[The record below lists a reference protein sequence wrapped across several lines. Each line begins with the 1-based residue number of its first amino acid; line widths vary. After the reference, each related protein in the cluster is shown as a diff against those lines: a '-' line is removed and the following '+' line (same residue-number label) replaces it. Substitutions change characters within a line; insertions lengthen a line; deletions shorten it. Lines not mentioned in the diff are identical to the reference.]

1 MIGSDGG
8 EDERLAPVTP
18 LFGARPSRAPRGPDP
33 VTGGEEFMPA
43 DRRVDSSP
51 SSRHPAF
58 AQTRP
63 TLRAVRP
70 AADEV
75 DHDAS
80 ELVPDPQAV
89 RERASEALVRKLRA
103 RPLSVSEARQLLRG
117 HDLPSSDIDDVI
129 DEFLHRGYLDDRTL
143 ADALVT
149 AGVERKGQGRVALS
163 RALSQRGLPREVVDE
178 ALAAL
183 PDDDA
188 ERALE
193 FARTKA
199 RSMTRLDPDT
209 ALRRLL
215 GQLARRGY
223 GGSVASQAAR
233 TALREAAGGGAT
245 SGVRFVE
252 SE

>member
-1 MIGSDGG
+1 MTGRDGG
-8 EDERLAPVTP
+8 EDERLAPVIP
-18 LFGARPSRAPRGPDP
+18 LFGGQPATEVSARDDDAGPSP
-33 VTGGEEFMPA
+33 
-43 DRRVDSSP
+43 
-51 SSRHPAF
+51 RHPAF
-58 AQTRP
+58 APAAP

-70 AADEV
+70 VEDQG
-75 DHDAS
+75 DARRS
-80 ELVPDPQAV
+80 VFTGESTDTDDDNAIEPAPDPDAV
-89 RERASEALVRKLRA
+89 RERATEALVRKLRA
-103 RPLSVSEARQLLRG
+103 RAMSVSEARQVLRG
-117 HDLPSSDIDDVI
+117 LSLPAEKVDVVI

-149 AGVERKGQGRVALS
+149 AGTERKGQGRVALG
-163 RALSQRGLPREVVDE
+163 RALAQRGIPRDIADE

-199 RSMTRLDPDT
+199 RSMTHLDPET

-223 GGSVASQAAR
+223 GGSVATHAAR
-233 TALREAAGGGAT
+233 TALREAGSGGR
-245 SGVRFVE
+245 SGVRFVD
-252 SE
+252 SD

>member
-1 MIGSDGG
+1 MTGFDGG

-18 LFGARPSRAPRGPDP
+18 LFGDRASAHEPSTPSPDQ
-33 VTGGEEFMPA
+33 
-43 DRRVDSSP
+43 VDEASSP
-51 SSRHPAF
+51 GPRHPAF
-58 AQTRP
+58 AQAKP
-63 TLRAVRP
+63 TLRAVRTP
-70 AADEV
+70 AAD
-75 DHDAS
+75 DAS
-80 ELVPDPQAV
+80 SAEQDPDVA

-103 RPLSVSEARQLLRG
+103 RPMSVSEARQVLRE
-117 HDLPSSDIDDVI
+117 HDLPSNEIDDVI

-163 RALSQRGLPREVVDE
+163 RALSQRGIPRDVVDE
-178 ALAAL
+178 ALASL

-199 RSMTRLDPDT
+199 RSMSRLEPDT

-223 GGSVASQAAR
+223 GGSVATNAAR
-233 TALREAAGGGAT
+233 TALREVAGGSG
-245 SGVRFVE
+245 GVRFVE
-252 SE
+252 SD